1 MSVGARVTAVASREV
16 SVVVRR
22 GHSERL
28 MDVALSAAAF
38 TSSWSAVSIYGV
50 NVVDWLLAAAAVL
63 ALCARIAQRRPLY
76 ISHWMLAPFVAAL
89 VVEATAIISGRSLSF
104 NGVMV
109 LRVLLATT
117 VIAVLVQAFAIA
129 NPREKLVRLFGWWA
143 AGIACSALAA
153 ALVAGGLISL
163 QGILVQ
169 STGERLSG
177 LAAHPNGLAFSLT
190 IAFPVVVYF
199 IRTQRR
205 GPALLWVVALGLD
218 LGALFL
224 SDSRSGLI
232 VGAVSLSLAILLA
245 INSPRARVLVAP
257 VLLLAGTIAVTSL
270 PTLLAGSRLI
280 TGAPQSDEA
289 RSLINSRALEQF
301 LENPLLGGGFDALGG
316 VAVPLQVVSTGGVAL
331 ILGYYLFVLRPL
343 APLWRARGD
352 ALATT
357 ALLTLLMLLLF
368 SFSNPVIL
376 ERAAFWPG
384 LIALFYVRRIADTL
398 PPRTPWND

>member
-1 MSVGARVTAVASREV
+1 MTAVASREV
-16 SVVVRR
+16 PVVTRD
-22 GHSERL
+22 GLSGRL

-38 TSSWSAVSIYGV
+38 TSSWSAVSLYGV
-50 NVVDWLLAAAAVL
+50 NVVDWLLAAAAIF
-63 ALCARIAQRRPLY
+63 ALCARITHRRPLY
-76 ISHWMLAPFVAAL
+76 ISHWMLAPFLAAL
-89 VVEATAIISGRSLSF
+89 VVEAAAMISGRSLSF

-109 LRVLLATT
+109 VRVLLATT
-117 VIAVLVQAFAIA
+117 VIAMLLQTFAIA
-129 NPREKLVRLFGWWA
+129 NPREKLVRLLGWWA
-143 AGIACSALAA
+143 AGIACSALVA
-153 ALVAGGLISL
+153 ALVASGQISL

-205 GPALLWVVALGLD
+205 GRALLWVVALGLD

-232 VGAVSLSLAILLA
+232 VGAVSLALAILLA
-245 INSPRARVLVAP
+245 VRSARVRVLMAP

-280 TGAPQSDEA
+280 TGAPQSDQA

-301 LENPLLGGGFDALGG
+301 LNNPLLGGGFDALGG
-316 VAVPLQVVSTGGVAL
+316 VAVPLQIVSTGGFAL
-331 ILGYYLFVLRPL
+331 MLGYYLFVLRPL
-343 APLWRARGD
+343 GPLWRGRRD

-357 ALLTLLMLLLF
+357 GVLTLVMLLLF
-368 SFSNPVIL
+368 SLSNPVIL

-384 LIALFYVRRIADTL
+384 LIGLFYVRRIADAL
-398 PPRTPWND
+398 PPRTPWID